1 MTTLVKY
8 QAAKRALAQ
17 AVRVDEAKDIR
28 DKAVAMQEYARQA
41 NDPQLIQWATEI
53 KIRAERRTGE
63 LLKET
68 AATGQRQTQARGG
81 STVSTR
87 LDTVPPTLK
96 DLGITRDQS
105 SDWQKLAALPEKE
118 FERRVEAAVAKPARE
133 TARRILHI
141 KPVAPTPE
149 RGPTYSVEAWVA
161 LAPADRRRIV
171 AEAAGGSP
179 FNAQDTDSIEW
190 ARWSWNPVTGCL
202 HNCAYCYARDIA
214 MRFYPQ
220 QFAPTFLPHRLTAP
234 AKTVVPERAA
244 QEIGYRNVFVCSMAD
259 LFGKWVPEDW
269 ITAVF
274 ERVRAH
280 PEWNFLFLTKFP
292 QRLAERDWPDNAW
305 CGTTVDTQERVKI
318 AEKAFRGVTAG
329 VRWLSVEPMME
340 RLTFTSLEMFNWIVI
355 GGATASTQTEAFD
368 PPMEW
373 VRHLLDQVETAKIS
387 HVYAKANLYA
397 LRGYPGRSV
406 ARSVPA

>member
-28 DKAVAMQEYARQA
+28 DKAVAMKEYARQA

-53 KIRAERRTGE
+53 KIRAERRTGQ

-81 STVSTR
+81 STVSPR
-87 LDTVPPTLK
+87 RDTVPPTLK
-96 DLGITRDQS
+96 DLGITRNQS

-118 FERRVEAAVAKPARE
+118 FERRVEATVAKPARE
-133 TARRILHI
+133 TARRVLHV
-141 KPVAPTPE
+141 KPGAPTPE
-149 RGPTYSVEAWVA
+149 RGPTYSVEAWAA
-161 LAPADRRRIV
+161 LAPADRQRIV
-171 AEAAGGSP
+171 AEAAGDGQ

-373 VRHLLDQVETAKIS
+373 VRHLLDQVETAKIP

-397 LRGYPGRSV
+397 LRGYPGRPV
-406 ARSVPA
+406 ARPA